1 MDTLNKSHV
10 TATSEESAKAASKAE
25 KKKLTHYQE
34 LSRNYTV
41 MPIATE
47 TMGAWGQMAVKFIQ
61 DLGSRIAEATG
72 EERSTSF
79 IFQSIGMAIQ
89 RGNAMS
95 VLGTTPNTKDLH
107 EIFSL

>member
-61 DLGSRIAEATG
+61 DLGSRVAEATG

-89 RGNAMS
+89 RGNAAS
-95 VLGTTPNTKDLH
+95 ITGTTPNMKSLH
-107 EIFSL
+107 ELYYL

>member
-1 MDTLNKSHV
+1 
-10 TATSEESAKAASKAE
+10 
-25 KKKLTHYQE
+25 
-34 LSRNYTV
+34 

-95 VLGTTPNTKDLH
+95 VLGTIPNTKDLY